1 MVFFVCKVVNLTLN
15 FVNNNLHMEII
26 NNEILKNV
34 NVAFGFDFGSK
45 L

>member
-1 MVFFVCKVVNLTLN
+1 
-15 FVNNNLHMEII
+15 MEII